1 MLLIPNPWTEPR
13 PDFEYSYGGEAHIER
28 PKDPDALSD
37 EEWAQ
42 YLFMNSNVKGIFL
55 ERWFHMNPVEKIP
68 IEPPGNPEP
77 ITDPEVYQ
85 NFFATLE
92 RSFFIGR
99 N

>member
-42 YLFMNSNVKGIFL
+42 YLFMNSNVKGVYL
-55 ERWFHMNPVEKIP
+55 ERWFHAHGTRRWFNIARDTVTYEILAVYEMGQK
-68 IEPPGNPEP
+68 PPKLPKKE
-77 ITDPEVYQ
+77 Y
-85 NFFATLE
+85 L
-92 RSFFIGR
+92 
-99 N
+99 